1 MKRLAGVGAVLA
13 ITVGLSVW
21 VGGQQADA
29 GGFRL
34 DVASAHAG
42 EVGLLAPT
50 EHSSRLILGARVRCT
65 ATVSSNVQA
74 GDAVAVRL
82 VLHNI
87 SKRAVTFRRGV
98 FSASVVLRAPDG
110 TVYDPNALYAALPGI
125 PPPIPYK
132 LRRGA
137 DVLLRRIAI
146 PVRWRGPLELTP
158 ECLGKELPALE
169 VRVAAPGPPADQS
182 AAIAEVVAASGHL
195 LDHCLPQTPG
205 FPVDGQIDAPVR
217 NVPPLPAECSISLS
231 SEGSYLT
238 AQVLVLSP
246 SGLSGVQ
253 IFQPYETLWPNG
265 QFVGLTSPPPYE
277 AIAWEFVVTRERA
290 TPVAAAS
297 LTATNASSQVVP
309 FFDWNGSGWRQSGS
323 YACGVGGFSA
333 GGRGPEIA
341 FISTCAS

>member
-13 ITVGLSVW
+13 VTVGLSVW
-21 VGGQQADA
+21 VGDQQADA

-50 EHSSRLILGARVRCT
+50 ERSNRLVLGRRVRCS
-65 ATVSSNVQA
+65 ASVSSNVQA
-74 GDAVAVRL
+74 GDAVTVRL

-98 FSASVVLRAPDG
+98 FSASVVVRTADG
-110 TVYDPNALYAALPGI
+110 TVYDPNAIYAGLPGI
-125 PPPIPYK
+125 PPPI
-132 LRRGA
+132 LARIGRGA
-137 DVLLRRIAI
+137 NVLLRRVAI

-205 FPVDGQIDAPVR
+205 FPVDGKIDAPVS

-231 SEGSYLT
+231 SEGSFLT

-246 SGLSGVQ
+246 PGLSGVQ

-277 AIAWEFVVTRERA
+277 AVAWEFVVTREKA
-290 TPVAAAS
+290 TPVAAATLS
-297 LTATNASSQVVP
+297 ATNSSSQMVP
-309 FFDWNGSGWRQSGS
+309 TFDWDGSGWRQSGS
-323 YACGVGGFSA
+323 FSCGATGFSS
-333 GGRGPEIA
+333 GGRGPELD
-341 FISTCAS
+341 FISTCQS